1 MYSVEDRESTR
12 AQLIE
17 RARGDEDVVAAALTG
32 SSASGDLDRWSD
44 IDMVLG
50 VRGELGE
57 VAQTWTTWVLDQFNA
72 LHHWD
77 LPSGPRSVIRVFL
90 LAGCLEIDVT
100 FADYQEFGPRGP
112 QWQTIFGDSRE
123 VEPFSETDQNTVV
136 GLGWHHL
143 LHAYVAVQR
152 GRWWQAEYWISQL
165 RSHVITLA
173 CLRLGYPAA
182 HAKGAHLLPDD
193 VTTPLR
199 ATLLRTL
206 DEPELRRALVAAGG
220 AYDAELRY
228 IEPVL
233 AARLRAEFSRLESR
247 E

>member
-1 MYSVEDRESTR
+1 MFSVEERESTR

-17 RARGDEDVVAAALTG
+17 RARGDDDVVAAAFTG
-32 SSASGDLDRWSD
+32 SSASGDLDQWSD

-50 VRGELGE
+50 VRGEPGE
-57 VAQTWTTWVLDQFNA
+57 LAQTWTTWLLHQFNA

-77 LPSGPRSVIRVFL
+77 LPSGSRSVIRVFL
-90 LAGCLEIDVT
+90 LPGCLEIDVT
-100 FADYQEFGPRGP
+100 FSCYQEFGPGGP
-112 QWQTIFGDSRE
+112 QWQTIFGNSRE
-123 VEPFSETDQNTVV
+123 VEPFAGTDRNTEV

-182 HAKGAHLLPDD
+182 HARGAHLLPDE

-199 ATLLRTL
+199 ATLVRSL
-206 DEPELRRALVAAGG
+206 DEPELRRALAAAGG
-220 AYDAELRY
+220 AYDAELHY
-228 IEPVL
+228 IEPAL
-233 AARLRAEFSRLESR
+233 AARLRADCTQLGFYN
-247 E
+247 